1 MGEYEPQWSSEEQ
14 TMIDLMELKGFGVV
28 PIINR
33 EFTVINL
40 YTPDNSQ
47 PLLFRDDT
55 EYGAIR
61 KVFKF
66 VSDGKGSK
74 YANIR

>member
-1 MGEYEPQWSSEEQ
+1 MGEYEPRWSDEEQ
-14 TMIDLMELKGFGVV
+14 TMVDLMKLAGFGVV

-40 YTPDNSQ
+40 YTPDGNTQ
-47 PLLFRDDT
+47 PLLFRADT
-55 EYGAIR
+55 EYEAVR

-66 VSDGKGSK
+66 VTDGKGSK
-74 YANIR
+74 YA

>member
-1 MGEYEPQWSSEEQ
+1 MGDYEPQWSDEEQ
-14 TMIDLMELKGFGVV
+14 TMIDLMKLAGFGVV

-33 EFTVINL
+33 DFTTIQL
-40 YTPDNSQ
+40 YTPDGSTR
-47 PLLFRDDT
+47 PLVFRDDT

-66 VSDGKGSK
+66 FNEGGKSK
-74 YANIR
+74 YV

>member
-1 MGEYEPQWSSEEQ
+1 MGYYEPRWSAEEQ
-14 TMIDLMELKGFGVV
+14 TMIDLMEIKGFGVV
-28 PIINR
+28 PDINKEYTIIQ
-33 EFTVINL
+33 L
-40 YTPDNSQ
+40 YTPDNSY
-47 PLLFRDDT
+47 PLMFRDDT

-74 YANIR
+74 YA

>member
-1 MGEYEPQWSSEEQ
+1 MGDYEPRWSDEEQ
-14 TMIDLMELKGFGVV
+14 TMIDMMVLRGYGVV

-40 YTPDNSQ
+40 YTPDGNTR

-66 VSDGKGSK
+66 VCNGKGSK
-74 YANIR
+74 YA

>member
-1 MGEYEPQWSSEEQ
+1 MGDYEPQWSAEEQ
-14 TMIDLMELKGFGVV
+14 TMIDLMQIKGFGVV

-40 YTPDNSQ
+40 YTPDGNDH
-47 PLLFRDDT
+47 PLLFRADT
-55 EYGAIR
+55 EYEAIR

-66 VSDGKGSK
+66 VTDGKGSK
-74 YANIR
+74 YAYY